1 MRIAVIGAG
10 NIGGTLARKW
20 SAAGHQL
27 VIGAR
32 DPAKPDVQ
40 QLAHE
45 TGGAAS
51 SIADAVRDAEAVL
64 FAVPGAAMAD
74 TCQAL
79 GHALDSKVVFD
90 ATNNVG
96 GAVLNN
102 VATITTAAPE
112 STVYR
117 AFNIYGFE
125 NFENPILGGVQAD
138 LFFAGPDGAP
148 RSTAEQL
155 ISDVGLRP
163 VWLGGAER
171 AELVDQFTRV
181 WFTLAFEQQK
191 GRRLA
196 FKLLM
201 G

>member
-1 MRIAVIGAG
+1 MIGAG
-10 NIGGTLARKW
+10 NVGGALARKW
-20 SAAGHQL
+20 SAAGHQV

-32 DPAKPDVQ
+32 DPSKPEVQ
-40 QLAHE
+40 QLARE
-45 TGGAAS
+45 TGSAVG
-51 SIADAVRDAEAVL
+51 SIADAVQGAEAVL

-79 GHALDSKVVFD
+79 GHALDGKVVFD

-102 VATITTAAPE
+102 VAAITAAAPE

-125 NFENPILGGVQAD
+125 SFEDPILGGVQAD

-148 RSTAEQL
+148 RSTAQQL

-163 VWLGGAER
+163 VWLGGADH
-171 AELVDQFTRV
+171 AELVDQFTHV
-181 WFTLAFEQQK
+181 WFTLAFEQQQ

-196 FKLLM
+196 FKLLT